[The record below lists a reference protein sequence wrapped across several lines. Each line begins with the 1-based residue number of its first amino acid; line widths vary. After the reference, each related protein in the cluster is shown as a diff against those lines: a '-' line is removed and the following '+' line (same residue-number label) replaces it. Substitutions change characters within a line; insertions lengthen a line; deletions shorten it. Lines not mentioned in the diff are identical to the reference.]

1 MVSPSTIILSGPR
14 TEMFSYD
21 QVGSPDTT
29 QDQMFEWVGVP
40 IVNKC
45 IQGYNGTIFAYG
57 QTGSGKTLVK
67 FIYKTMDFFFGYS
80 LTKSAFR
87 PIGIPCKADLQLVL
101 QMLDTKV

>member
-1 MVSPSTIILSGPR
+1 MVSPNTIVLSGPR

-67 FIYKTMDFFFGYS
+67 FYTSRWLFNIH
-80 LTKSAFR
+80 
-87 PIGIPCKADLQLVL
+87 
-101 QMLDTKV
+101 

>member
-57 QTGSGKTLVK
+57 QTGSGKTLVQFVNK
-67 FIYKTMDFFFGYS
+67 ATDFILDIHRSYLHFT
-80 LTKSAFR
+80 
-87 PIGIPCKADLQLVL
+87 LQIYHAR
-101 QMLDTKV
+101 QIFN